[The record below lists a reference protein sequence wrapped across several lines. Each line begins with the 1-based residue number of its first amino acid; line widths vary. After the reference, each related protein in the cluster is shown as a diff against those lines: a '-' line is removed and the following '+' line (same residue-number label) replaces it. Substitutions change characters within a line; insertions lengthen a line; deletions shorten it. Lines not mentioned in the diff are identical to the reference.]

1 MKACGFDLIPKEI
14 SDNIIREIQADALH
28 IP

>member
-14 SDNIIREIQADALH
+14 SDNIIREIQGGTLN